1 MAIQQ
6 QKAVAKSIELQCQ
19 ITVDENLIYHD
30 EQRLTQILL
39 NLQSNA
45 IKFTEKGQVM
55 IKVSNDEEYLFISVI
70 DTGAGISFENQ
81 DKLFK
86 LFGFI

>member
-1 MAIQQ
+1 
-6 QKAVAKSIELQCQ
+6 
-19 ITVDENLIYHD
+19 
-30 EQRLTQILL
+30 
-39 NLQSNA
+39 
-45 IKFTEKGQVM
+45 M

>member
-1 MAIQQ
+1 M
-6 QKAVAKSIELQCQ
+6 
-19 ITVDENLIYHD
+19 
-30 EQRLTQILL
+30 L

-55 IKVSNDEEYLFISVI
+55 IKVSNDSEYLLISVI
-70 DTGAGISFENQ
+70 DTGAGISLENQ
-81 DKLFK
+81 EKLFK